1 MKKPRPDS
9 VGVVGPVDWAGRGV
23 CRGGSI
29 RVNDV
34 LKCCTSVCVVVE
46 EEALWGVLGEDDSAP
61 GGDVLTR
68 WGSVS
73 NRPELAAEF
82 QFLLFRC
89 WAGHS
94 VAEKSP
100 VAVVSGLS
108 FQCAREEGVGW
119 CGLGAKGGKS

>member
-1 MKKPRPDS
+1 M
-9 VGVVGPVDWAGRGV
+9 
-23 CRGGSI
+23 
-29 RVNDV
+29 
-34 LKCCTSVCVVVE
+34 
-46 EEALWGVLGEDDSAP
+46 WGVLVEDDSAP

-89 WAGHS
+89 WAGHF

-100 VAVVSGLS
+100 VAVVSGLG
-108 FQCAREEGVGW
+108 FQCAREERVGRG
-119 CGLGAKGGKS
+119 GLGTKGGKSEGWWAGRQFGSRYGWCRVPGLWGDSGGSHWRMGHVVWYVGMRGGNFL